1 MKILKNFIQYSFFA
15 ALAIMA
21 ISCSSDQTET
31 TNASAAEVESTEINT
46 RGMASKVSAKAYYF
60 KSLAT
65 FADGAATLK
74 LEDIASLEG
83 KQVNLVVLYEAT
95 APWASLFNTGKFN
108 TTGDDKLN
116 GIIASYEME
125 IVKQFSID
133 DENEG
138 FVLEANGKLEN
149 PVEAAR
155 ELSMIDHVLMVHVKE
170 VPVEE
175 ETDETASNN

>member
-1 MKILKNFIQYSFFA
+1 MKVLKNFIQYTLFA
-15 ALAIMA
+15 AFAMMA
-21 ISCSSDQTET
+21 VSCSSDQTET
-31 TNASAAEVESTEINT
+31 TAASAADVESNEINT
-46 RGMASKVSAKAYYF
+46 RGMATKVSAKAYYY

-83 KQVNLVVLYEAT
+83 KQVNLVVLYEAN
-95 APWASLFNTGKFN
+95 APWAAPFNSGKYN

-138 FVLEANGKLEN
+138 FVLEANGKLED
-149 PVEAAR
+149 PVAAAR
-155 ELSMIDHVLMVHVKE
+155 ELSLVDHVLMVHVKE

-175 ETDETASNN
+175 ETEETASNN